1 MTAATSMIDNA
12 SRQHARTAAPGA
24 VFAALVRA
32 QGPAAASTALYRN
45 QFEATAQASAG
56 RAGTG
61 HDGAGPDGAGPDGAG
76 DFDFL
81 FGRWRVHND
90 RLAERL
96 VGSTRWEQFDAI
108 AECRPILAGS
118 ANIDEFVTD
127 EFGPTLFV
135 GMALRLYDS
144 RTRQWSIHWASNR
157 KAGLEPPVVGAFVAG
172 VGRFEGDDTHDGV
185 PVRVRFTWSDVASEH
200 PLWEQ
205 AFSTD
210 GGRTW
215 ETNWRMRLTRLPAE
229 TASGDQ
235 SNPMMVITP

>member
-1 MTAATSMIDNA
+1 MTAATSMMID
-12 SRQHARTAAPGA
+12 STAPRRAVRGSAGA

-32 QGPAAASTALYRN
+32 QAPAAASTALYRN
-45 QFEATAQASAG
+45 QFDTTAPASAERDG
-56 RAGTG
+56 AG
-61 HDGAGPDGAGPDGAG
+61 HDGDEPDGAG

-96 VGSTRWEQFDAI
+96 VGSTQWEQFDAI

-118 ANIDEFVTD
+118 GNIDEFVTD
-127 EFGPTLFV
+127 EFGSTLFV

-172 VGRFEGDDTHDGV
+172 VGCFEGDDTHDGM

-200 PLWEQ
+200 PRWEQ

-229 TASGDQ
+229 TAGGDQ
-235 SNPMMVITP
+235 GNPMMMITP